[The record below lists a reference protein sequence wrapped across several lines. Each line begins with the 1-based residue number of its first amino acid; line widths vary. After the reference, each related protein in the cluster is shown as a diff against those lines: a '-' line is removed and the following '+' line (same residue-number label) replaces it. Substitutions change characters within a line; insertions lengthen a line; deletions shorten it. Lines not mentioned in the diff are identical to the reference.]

1 MAEPS
6 VEAPGLIP
14 YDVASPLWSDG
25 AEKSRF
31 FALPASSAIGL
42 EPGGGTVDE
51 GHFDM
56 PVGTIMVKTFTVA
69 GKRIETRLLTRLGP
83 QAWAGYVYAWRADQ
97 SDADLLPD
105 AINGTTRT
113 LDNGQSWYFPS
124 RGDCFACHTP
134 AAGVTLGLERWQ
146 LDHDFA
152 YRARSSNQLD
162 TLAHIGVLTIPTSPS
177 LTIPK
182 RDDQSQPIEA
192 RARGLLHANCS
203 FCHRL
208 GSTMADLDLRFDTPL
223 QRTSTCNATP
233 ERGGAP
239 DDKRIAPGLPDHS
252 VLLTRMKST
261 TIDRMP
267 PIATSVVDTEGTTII
282 STWIQSLTSCP

>member
-1 MAEPS
+1 MADPT

-25 AEKSRF
+25 ADKTRF
-31 FALPASSAIGL
+31 FALPGNSTIGL
-42 EPGGGTVDE
+42 EPGGGSVDK

-56 PVGTIMVKTFTVA
+56 PVESIMVKTFAVA

-83 QAWAGYVYAWRADQ
+83 QSWAGYVYAWRADQ
-97 SDADLLPD
+97 SEADLLPD
-105 AINGTTRT
+105 TINGTTRT

-134 AAGVTLGLERWQ
+134 AAGVTLGLESWQ

-162 TLAHIGVLTIPTSPS
+162 TLAHIGLITTPTHS
-177 LTIPK
+177 LQIPK
-182 RDDQSQPIEA
+182 RDDQTQPIEA

-223 QRTSTCNATP
+223 VRTSSCNVTP
-233 ERGGAP
+233 ERGGGP
-239 DDKRIAPGLPDHS
+239 NDKRIAPGQPDHS
-252 VLLTRMKST
+252 VLLQRMKST

-267 PIATSVVDTEGTTII
+267 PVASSVVDTDGTALI
-282 STWIQSLTSCP
+282 SNWIQSLTTCP